1 MLAKQWFKNNKQ
13 KNKSDVNTEQVAKST
28 FLANMSHEIRTP
40 MNTILGLT
48 GILLENK
55 SLPPD
60 VLETLDKIYRSGDM
74 LMGIIN
80 GILDQSRIEIG
91 RLELMPGKYDVASLI
106 NDTVQ
111 SYITQLESKPRLENQ
126 PVEFELQV
134 DENIPSELYG
144 DEFRIKQILN
154 NLLSNATKYTKSG
167 RVALSVSAGFVSDDE
182 VTLVIK
188 VRDTGQGITG
198 EKARK
203 LLKKHTR
210 FDKEIKRIHGKGLK
224 MSTTWNL
231 IKMMNGT
238 ISIVSEP
245 GKGTEFTVGL
255 PQGNTD
261 SGSLGREMVKNL
273 LQFRLNPIARMK
285 KSQIV
290 REPMPYGSV
299 LIVDDLEEN
308 LHVARGLLMPY
319 EIQIDTARSGFDAIE
334 KIKAGSEYDIIFM
347 DYMMPKMNGMEAVKI
362 IRDLGYTRP
371 IVALTAST
379 PTGQQEIFLANGF
392 DGFFFKPVDTR
403 LLNDLLN
410 KLIRD
415 KHHSDDIPV
424 EQQRDDTQLLEE
436 LSRIKGL
443 NVKLGLSYVG
453 DDPKDYF
460 TALHSFARNCD
471 SYLEAL
477 NKAIKDEAWQ
487 DYIIKVHALKGALA
501 TFGAE
506 KLSRRAAD
514 LEKAA
519 KVGKD
524 FSPQACR
531 AETRSFCADLSLLI
545 NKIRRI
551 SLPAPMHSDISKK

>member
-1 MLAKQWFKNNKQ
+1 MLVKQWLKKFKHKPNLDTAQ
-13 KNKSDVNTEQVAKST
+13 EEKSA
-28 FLANMSHEIRTP
+28 FLSKMGHEIRTP

-80 GILDQSRIEIG
+80 GILDQSRIETG
-91 RLELMPGKYDVASLI
+91 RLELMPAKYEVATLI

-111 SYITQLESKPRLENQ
+111 LNIMQFERKPRLENQ

-144 DEFRIKQILN
+144 DEFRIRQILN
-154 NLLSNATKYTKSG
+154 NLLNNAAKYTKSG
-167 RVALSVSAGFVSDDE
+167 RVALSFSAGFVSNDE

-188 VRDTGQGITG
+188 VRDTGQGMTG
-198 EKARK
+198 EKVRK
-203 LLKKHTR
+203 LFKKHTR
-210 FDKEIKRIHGKGLK
+210 FDKETKRIHGKGLR
-224 MSTTWNL
+224 MGATWKL

-245 GKGTEFTVGL
+245 RKGTEFTVGL
-255 PQGNTD
+255 PQGNTG
-261 SGSLGREMVKNL
+261 SGSLGGEMVKNL
-273 LQFRLNPIARMK
+273 LQFRLNPISRIK
-285 KSQIV
+285 KPQIV
-290 REPMPYGSV
+290 REPMPYSSV

-308 LHVARGLLMPY
+308 LHVARGLLTPY
-319 EIQIDTARSGFDAIE
+319 KIHIDTAGSGFDAIK
-334 KIKAGSEYDIIFM
+334 KIKTGSEYDIVFM

-362 IRDLGYTRP
+362 IRDMGYTRP

-379 PTGQQEIFLANGF
+379 SAEQKEIFLANGF
-392 DGFFFKPVDTR
+392 DDFIFKPVDTR
-403 LLNDLLN
+403 QLNDLLN

-415 KHHSDDIPV
+415 KHRPNEISA
-424 EQQRDDTQLLEE
+424 EQQRNNDQLLEK
-436 LSRIKGL
+436 LSRIEGL

-453 DDPKDYF
+453 DDPQDYLA
-460 TALHSFARNCD
+460 ALCSFAGNCV
-471 SYLEAL
+471 SYLEEL

-487 DYIIKVHALKGALA
+487 DFAIKAHALKGALA

-506 KLSRRAAD
+506 KLSQRAAG

-519 KVGKD
+519 KADKD
-524 FSPQACR
+524 FSPHVFR
-531 AETRSFCADLSLLI
+531 KDTRSFCADLSLLI

-551 SLPAPMHSDISKK
+551 LLPVPTHSDISKK